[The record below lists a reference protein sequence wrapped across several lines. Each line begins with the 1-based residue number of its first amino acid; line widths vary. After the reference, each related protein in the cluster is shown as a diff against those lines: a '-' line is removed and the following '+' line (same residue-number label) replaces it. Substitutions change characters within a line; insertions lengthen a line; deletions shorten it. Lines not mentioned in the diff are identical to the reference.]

1 MRDYGGGAGSVMK
14 MEAITILGNDWTM
27 GRMWGMDSVVEMKT
41 EVITVLNVVWIMG
54 RM

>member
-1 MRDYGGGAGSVMK
+1 MMK

-27 GRMWGMDSVVEMKT
+27 GRMWGMDSVVEVMMVEMKT